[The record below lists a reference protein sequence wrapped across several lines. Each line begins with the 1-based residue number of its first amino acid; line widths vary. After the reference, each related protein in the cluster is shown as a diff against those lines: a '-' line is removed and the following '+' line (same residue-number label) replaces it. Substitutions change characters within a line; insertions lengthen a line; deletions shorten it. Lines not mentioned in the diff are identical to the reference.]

1 MKVKIAIG
9 LINKTTT
16 MYIHHTSLPSLLEYN
31 MKSPNFYVHV
41 TLSESIYYLGVDSQ
55 DSQDSQDS
63 LQGVGVGKQHNTLPA
78 GVGMHYGMCRH
89 FHLTA
94 KVDLVLVEEAVNLA
108 CGLKKKQKK
117 STKNNTESSYHCM
130 HTKDT

>member
-31 MKSPNFYVHV
+31 KKSPNFYVQV
-41 TLSESIYYLGVDSQ
+41 TLSESIHYLGVDSQ
-55 DSQDSQDS
+55 DSQDSQDNQDS
-63 LQGVGVGKQHNTLPA
+63 LQGVGVGKQHNTLLA

-108 CGLKKKQKK
+108 CGLKRKQKK
-117 STKNNTESSYHCM
+117 INKE
-130 HTKDT
+130 